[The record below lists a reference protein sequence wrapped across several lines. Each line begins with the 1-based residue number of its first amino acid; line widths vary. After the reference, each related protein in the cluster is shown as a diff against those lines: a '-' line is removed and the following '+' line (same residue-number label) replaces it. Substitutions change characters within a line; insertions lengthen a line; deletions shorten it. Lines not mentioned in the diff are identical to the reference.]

1 MEPRTLARVSRR
13 ILVLLRSR
21 LAAGQGGSGFP
32 AAPLLMLS
40 FVSTA
45 VCLIVRDATGPFGF
59 ALVVLSAAAAL
70 IAVPLL
76 GDLSALLTADE
87 TGDWVRALPVRAS
100 EIHIA
105 RALHLLIALFV
116 LTSGALAPALVLAP
130 AEFDLAARATL
141 FAAGQ
146 AQSVLLAGALLAA
159 QSLLRGRAHALLVA
173 LQSALLV
180 LTMVGTVAGLELVP
194 QMRSWSGPDA
204 APALRYIPSTWFA
217 SFFAEDAS
225 APTLRAIGLAAS
237 ALALAAVL
245 FVPAPS
251 AAQANAGSTL
261 VGALLAPLRRLLA
274 RTWVRGRERATF
286 EWVFD
291 ALPKEREFVL
301 RAYPLLAVPLGFL
314 LLGGGEQS
322 GDTRRDLLALL
333 LFIPGAY
340 APLMVAHTP
349 GTSSHRARWIL
360 DTAPVELG
368 EIENGAFKAVAARFL
383 APLYLVLVVLG
394 GLQGRLEFTLQ
405 LAGPAFLTCLIATRA
420 VWRTCVVDLP
430 LSTPHEK
437 LYINNDWMG
446 VLAVVA
452 FALLGLAIAGARF
465 ASWPVSFGAL
475 IVLALFEHLLDRRM
489 AAGRAHAGA

>member
-1 MEPRTLARVSRR
+1 
-13 ILVLLRSR
+13 
-21 LAAGQGGSGFP
+21 
-32 AAPLLMLS
+32 MLG

-45 VCLIVRDATGPFGF
+45 VCLVVRDATSPFSF

-100 EIHIA
+100 ELHVA
-105 RALHLLIALFV
+105 RALHLLMALFV
-116 LTSGALAPALVLAP
+116 LTSGVLAP
-130 AEFDLAARATL
+130 AMVLAPAGFDLTARLEL
-141 FAAGQ
+141 FAAAQ
-146 AQSVLLAGALLAA
+146 AQSIVLAGILLAA

-180 LTMVGTVAGLELVP
+180 LTMVGFVAGLELVP
-194 QMRSWSGPDA
+194 HMRVWNGPGA
-204 APALRYIPSTWFA
+204 AEGLRYFPPAWFA
-217 SFFAEDAS
+217 SLFANDDA
-225 APTLRAIGLAAS
+225 ALALRMLALAAS
-237 ALALAAVL
+237 GAALAAVL
-245 FVPAPS
+245 LVPAPNAS
-251 AAQANAGSTL
+251 QANAGSTL
-261 VGALLAPLRRLLA
+261 VGALLSPLRRFLA

-314 LLGGGEQS
+314 LLGGGAQS
-322 GDTRRDLLALL
+322 GDSKRDLLALL

-368 EIENGAFKAVAARFL
+368 ELENGAFKAVAARFL
-383 APLYLVLVVLG
+383 APLYVVLVVLG

-405 LAGPAFLTCLIATRA
+405 LAGPAFLTCLIATRSI
-420 VWRTCVVDLP
+420 WRTCVVDLP

-446 VLAVVA
+446 VLAVLA
-452 FALLGLAIAGARF
+452 FALLALAIAGARF
-465 ASWPVSFGAL
+465 ASWPVSLGAL
-475 IVLALFEHLLDRRM
+475 AVLALFERVLDRRM

>member
-1 MEPRTLARVSRR
+1 
-13 ILVLLRSR
+13 
-21 LAAGQGGSGFP
+21 
-32 AAPLLMLS
+32 MLS

-45 VCLIVRDATGPFGF
+45 VCLVVRDATGPFGF

-87 TGDWVRALPVRAS
+87 TGDWVRALPVRPS

-116 LTSGALAPALVLAP
+116 LTSGALLPALVFAP
-130 AEFDLAARATL
+130 AEFDLAARAAL

-146 AQSVLLAGALLAA
+146 AQSVVLAGALLAA

-180 LTMVGTVAGLELVP
+180 LAMVGSVAGLELVP
-194 QMRSWSGPDA
+194 RMRSWSGPDDA
-204 APALRYIPSTWFA
+204 QVLRYLPPAWFA
-217 SFFAEDAS
+217 SFFSADAAAS
-225 APTLRAIGLAAS
+225 TLRTLSIAATV
-237 ALALAAVL
+237 LALAAVL
-245 FVPAPS
+245 FVPAPNAS
-251 AAQANAGSTL
+251 HASAGSTL
-261 VGALLAPLRRLLA
+261 VGALLAPLRQLLA

-286 EWVFD
+286 EWVFE

-314 LLGGGEQS
+314 LLGGGEQT
-322 GDTRRDLLALL
+322 GDSKRDLLALL

-349 GTSSHRARWIL
+349 GTSSPRARWIL
-360 DTAPVELG
+360 DMAPVELG
-368 EIENGAFKAVAARFL
+368 ELENGAFKAIAARFL
-383 APLYLVLVVLG
+383 APLYVVLVVLG

-405 LAGPAFLTCLIATRA
+405 LAGPAFLTCLIATRSI
-420 VWRTCVVDLP
+420 WRTCVVDLP

-446 VLAVVA
+446 VLAVLA

-465 ASWPVSFGAL
+465 ASWPASFGA
-475 IVLALFEHLLDRRM
+475 IAVLALLERVLDRRM